1 MTHIRRFR
9 DRLVIALGI
18 YPKAPVDRT
27 GGRLIVDLS
36 TIAQHDARTG
46 IQRVVRA
53 LWWLLHGTSLEGY
66 SVVPVVATAKR
77 GYCVAP
83 ISDGQVGMPASDAPL
98 VEIGAGDIFLGLD
111 LAAHRLWRHR
121 RQIAR
126 WKRRGATIAITV
138 YDLLPLREPNWFPPS
153 TARHFSRWIKIVMGY
168 ADLALCISQQVVA
181 DMRSLMDVQGAGHRR
196 RPRLVHLPLSGDIS
210 GSRPSGGI
218 DDAGRAIIAKM
229 EQRPTILMVGT
240 IEPRKAHAVLLT
252 AHDHWRDTVGD
263 AAPDLVVVGRR
274 GWRTEALQQRM
285 LEHPAL
291 GDGFVWLDDASDEL
305 LAALYVRAALVVVPS
320 YGEGFGLPVV
330 EALGFG
336 CRVLARDLP
345 VFRELDREGLSYF
358 GSDEPAALMK
368 AMSDA
373 LQKPLPAPAI
383 MSGDWTISLAVL
395 LQALAIETK
404 TVASNEAPGG

>member
-1 MTHIRRFR
+1 MQDIRRFR
-9 DRLVIALGI
+9 DRLVATIGAYLR
-18 YPKAPVDRT
+18 ASVDTT

-36 TIAQHDARTG
+36 TIAQNDARTG

-53 LWWLLHGTSLEGY
+53 LWWLLHDTPLEGY

-83 ISDGQVGMPASDAPL
+83 ISDGEVRMPAPDAPL

-121 RQIAR
+121 RQMAR
-126 WKRRGATIAITV
+126 WKRRGATVAITV
-138 YDLLPLREPNWFPPS
+138 YDLLPLREPDWFPSS
-153 TARHFSRWIKIVMGY
+153 TARNFGRWIRIVMRY

-181 DMRSLMDVQGAGHRR
+181 DMRSLMEVQGTGYRR
-196 RPRLVHLPLSGDIS
+196 LPQLVHLPLSGDIS

-240 IEPRKAHAVLLT
+240 IEPRKAHTVLLM
-252 AHDHWRDTVGD
+252 AYDHWRDTAGD
-263 AAPDLVVVGRR
+263 EAPDLVIVGRR

-285 LEHPAL
+285 LEHPAR
-291 GDGFVWLDDASDEL
+291 GDRFVWLDDASDEL

-358 GSDEPAALMK
+358 ESDAPVALVQAMSAALQQPPPVP
-368 AMSDA
+368 ASMSE
-373 LQKPLPAPAI
+373 
-383 MSGDWTISLAVL
+383 DWTVSLSVIL
-395 LQALAIETK
+395 HALAIKVK
-404 TVASNEAPGG
+404 TAASNETPGA

>member
-1 MTHIRRFR
+1 M
-9 DRLVIALGI
+9 
-18 YPKAPVDRT
+18 
-27 GGRLIVDLS
+27 
-36 TIAQHDARTG
+36 
-46 IQRVVRA
+46 
-53 LWWLLHGTSLEGY
+53 
-66 SVVPVVATAKR
+66 
-77 GYCVAP
+77 
-83 ISDGQVGMPASDAPL
+83 
-98 VEIGAGDIFLGLD
+98 
-111 LAAHRLWRHR
+111 
-121 RQIAR
+121 
-126 WKRRGATIAITV
+126 
-138 YDLLPLREPNWFPPS
+138 
-153 TARHFSRWIKIVMGY
+153 
-168 ADLALCISQQVVA
+168 
-181 DMRSLMDVQGAGHRR
+181 
-196 RPRLVHLPLSGDIS
+196 PRLVHLPLSGDIS

-252 AHDHWRDTVGD
+252 AYDHWRDTVGD
-263 AAPDLVVVGRR
+263 AAPDLVIVGRR

-305 LAALYVRAALVVVPS
+305 LAALYVLAALVVVPS

-373 LQKPLPAPAI
+373 LQQPLPAPAI
-383 MSGDWTISLAVL
+383 MSADWTISLVVL

-404 TVASNEAPGG
+404 TVASNDAPGG